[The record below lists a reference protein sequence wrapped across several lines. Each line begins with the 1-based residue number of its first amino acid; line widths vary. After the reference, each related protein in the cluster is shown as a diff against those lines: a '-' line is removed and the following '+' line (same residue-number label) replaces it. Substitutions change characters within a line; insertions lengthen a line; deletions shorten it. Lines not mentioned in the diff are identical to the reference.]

1 MATPW
6 WLDVA
11 EGGQVPQNLGF
22 GCQGLSPWYVEGGPQ
37 EERTFIHRWGSLLGL
52 FVSQFSIHHTN
63 WKIRIRPICLVL
75 CRTSHSSTN
84 KAELFPMQ
92 EIFAGQCETAVFRE
106 TLGAT
111 LGSEQC
117 WPIHSQTSCAI
128 WPSEQRQ
135 PPKSGCQKTLTV
147 VNCVSLASEFIRKQV
162 SAVLIRN
169 KS

>member
-1 MATPW
+1 MAKCLKIW
-6 WLDVA
+6 DLDARGFHRGMWRVVHKKNA
-11 EGGQVPQNLGF
+11 PLFIVGVPY
-22 GCQGLSPWYVEGGPQ
+22 SDYSW
-37 EERTFIHRWGSLLGL
+37 
-52 FVSQFSIHHTN
+52 VSFQN
-63 WKIRIRPICLVL
+63 WKIRKWPICLVL

-147 VNCVSLASEFIRKQV
+147 VNCVSLASEFIRKQI